1 LKQVVQW
8 IVTQTAQPSWV
19 KGVIVLI
26 SLLLGWGVG
35 QSYRDVDLV
44 VVTRF
49 LYVALVGL
57 FAFSSSWSMFPQV
70 SMWLT
75 QTANPSISKLFRL
88 LMRRMSVLTLGILL
102 FMTSVLLGA
111 TNPEFHAALLSVWVD
126 MILFVAGLVL
136 FTTSRFL
143 TVGFTSQLWQEG
155 RKGQAYMNVMKE
167 MSSAGAGV
175 PAGAVPT
182 VLATGGVALIGMLL
196 IVFQSWI
203 QGLTGMMIPGI
214 GGMVMM
220 ALGGYTWL
228 KRKEQLD
235 LEFYHTHGFY
245 NELFRNPG
253 GKADTGREPIPIV
266 SLYWVPNRLKPALWL
281 TLRQM
286 DRKYPVGRIMVLVFL
301 LYWGIIKTDLLDVR
315 AWVVV
320 PIAGIVLRNL
330 LVLVLDRTPYSGMW
344 YRRELG
350 EAPIWFGVLLFTGL
364 RWLVPM
370 HLFLG
375 LTTWFV
381 SELTTDHMI
390 LWMVIDLMSLLIISG
405 FGSIYRSLEY
415 AKNYR

>member
-1 LKQVVQW
+1 
-8 IVTQTAQPSWV
+8 
-19 KGVIVLI
+19 
-26 SLLLGWGVG
+26 
-35 QSYRDVDLV
+35 
-44 VVTRF
+44 
-49 LYVALVGL
+49 
-57 FAFSSSWSMFPQV
+57 
-70 SMWLT
+70 
-75 QTANPSISKLFRL
+75 
-88 LMRRMSVLTLGILL
+88 
-102 FMTSVLLGA
+102 
-111 TNPEFHAALLSVWVD
+111 
-126 MILFVAGLVL
+126 
-136 FTTSRFL
+136 
-143 TVGFTSQLWQEG
+143 
-155 RKGQAYMNVMKE
+155 
-167 MSSAGAGV
+167 
-175 PAGAVPT
+175 
-182 VLATGGVALIGMLL
+182 
-196 IVFQSWI
+196 
-203 QGLTGMMIPGI
+203 
-214 GGMVMM
+214 MVMM